1 MIFCPIIYY
10 KLQISSFGIIRFH
23 QSILTVRKWPRFHSY
38 ETAGNCSNRRPRFEV
53 PPVKRLTVTRGYGL
67 GYPKR
72 RPRGLF
78 PRVTLR
84 RVTQEP
90 VSPSS
95 PLVSFLLSRCGG
107 ESFALHC
114 ARCVAQNT
122 WVSFSLSMDPSFFFF
137 FSFTDYCEIFFF
149 AESGKK
155 SYTEME
161 FIKNFSSLMMS

>member
-1 MIFCPIIYY
+1 M
-10 KLQISSFGIIRFH
+10 
-23 QSILTVRKWPRFHSY
+23 RKWPRFHWY

-72 RPRGLF
+72 RQRGLSLGS
-78 PRVTLR
+78 PCVGSPGN
-84 RVTQEP
+84 P

-95 PLVSFLLSRCGG
+95 PLVSCLLSRCGG
-107 ESFALHC
+107 RASRC
-114 ARCVAQNT
+114 IARVASRQIHGFL
-122 WVSFSLSMDPSFFFF
+122 SLSLSMDPSC

-155 SYTEME
+155 SHTEME
-161 FIKNFSSLMMS
+161 LVKEFQFLDDELVFGHQQTELLSLNSCCVVFLKH

>member
-1 MIFCPIIYY
+1 ME
-10 KLQISSFGIIRFH
+10 ISCFGIIRFH
-23 QSILTVRKWPRFHSY
+23 QSILTVRKWQRFHSY
-38 ETAGNCSNRRPRFEV
+38 ETAGNCSHRRPRFEV

-84 RVTQEP
+84 RVTREP

-107 ESFALHC
+107 GELRVALR
-114 ARCVAQNT
+114 ALRRAKYMGFF
-122 WVSFSLSMDPSFFFF
+122 FSLHGPIFFFF
-137 FSFTDYCEIFFF
+137 LSQTTV
-149 AESGKK
+149 K
-155 SYTEME
+155 S
-161 FIKNFSSLMMS
+161 SSLQNLGKNHTLKWNS